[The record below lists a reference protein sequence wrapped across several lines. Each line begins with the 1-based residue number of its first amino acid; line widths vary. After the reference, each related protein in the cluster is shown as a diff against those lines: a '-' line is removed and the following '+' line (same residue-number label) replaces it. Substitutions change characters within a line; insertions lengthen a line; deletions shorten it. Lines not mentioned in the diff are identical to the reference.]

1 MDEARFDEL
10 IEKIVE
16 NAMMS
21 AVGERDELK
30 KTIEELKGELFKGD
44 KNKKSFTG
52 YKDLGRLNN
61 VDVSVSYDGYLKIE
75 MRSKGDEVGGI
86 FDLLA
91 LQKLLDRAF
100 EVANV

>member
-30 KTIEELKGELFKGD
+30 KTIEELKSEIFKD
-44 KNKKSFTG
+44 DT
-52 YKDLGRLNN
+52 
-61 VDVSVSYDGYLKIE
+61 DV
-75 MRSKGDEVGGI
+75 
-86 FDLLA
+86 
-91 LQKLLDRAF
+91 
-100 EVANV
+100 